1 MTGYIIRRVLLLGLT
16 LLVTSALV
24 FALTQIVPGDVARL
38 ILGRDASPEQI
49 ATFKAQFGL
58 DVSPPQQYINWLGR
72 FIVGDW
78 GRSFTGGNLPVR
90 PLVLERLGN
99 SMRLALMTLLLSVP
113 LAVFLG
119 MIAALRE
126 NTWIDGIVSIGSLAV
141 VGLPEFVTALVLING
156 LALGVREL
164 GLPSTSMVP
173 NNTVEDWVRQLI
185 LPALT
190 ATFVL
195 LGYIA
200 RLTRAGVLEELKKPY
215 VRMATLKGLPRQSV
229 IVKHVLRNALLPTI
243 TVIAIS
249 FGWLI
254 GGLVV
259 IETVFNYP
267 GLGSLLVEAVKQKN
281 LFLMQAIVM
290 LVVTIYALA
299 NLAADLLYG
308 VLNPRIR
315 LG

>member
-1 MTGYIIRRVLLLGLT
+1 MTGYILRRVLLLGLT

-24 FALTQIVPGDVARL
+24 FSLTQIVPGDVARL

-49 ATFKAQFGL
+49 TAFRAQFGL
-58 DVSPPQQYINWLGR
+58 DVSPPQQYLNWLGR
-72 FIVGDW
+72 FITGDW
-78 GRSFTGGNLPVR
+78 GRSFTGGNQPVR

-119 MIAALRE
+119 VIAALRE
-126 NTWIDGIVSIGSLAV
+126 NTWVDGAVSVGSLAV
-141 VGLPEFVTALVLING
+141 VGLPEFVTGLLLING

-173 NNTVEDWVRQLI
+173 NNTVEDWIRQLI

-215 VRMATLKGLPRQSV
+215 VRMATLKGLPRRTV

-259 IETVFNYP
+259 IETVFAYP

-299 NLAADLLYG
+299 NLVADLLYG